1 MDESQK
7 TAQGVIKASTIMA
20 ISNLVASVLGFARNI
35 IISSMFGMDYRND
48 AYISAF
54 TIPDFIYTILVGGAL
69 STAFIPIFSVY
80 IATGEKE
87 KGLRMG
93 NTVLNL
99 VALLAAGLCL
109 IGEIFAPQLV
119 NLFMQFEGE
128 AFTLTVKLTR
138 IMFFQCFFM
147 CLTGVCMGIMQSY
160 KNFVP
165 SALGSIYYNV
175 SIVVFGVLL
184 SQVFGLGIA
193 GFSISV
199 VIGSIANLA
208 AHIRPMHKVGFK
220 YQPVIDMKQE
230 GIRKFFRML
239 GPVLLGLSV
248 NHINL
253 LVNQYFASG
262 LGSSTVSSMKNAQSI
277 SQLPVLIFG
286 STISLSIFP
295 TMSEHFATGKMKDY
309 FSDFSLSFRTVFF
322 LTIPAALGIV
332 ALRTPLIRAMYLQGE
347 FKPSDIAPMAM
358 FMLLYSVGTIGYSE
372 QLVLN
377 RAFYSARD
385 TKTPM
390 LINVACLLL
399 NVVFSMVF
407 VHLWG
412 ANGLAL
418 AFSAAGIVSMIML
431 TVFLKKKVGSLN
443 GKEVVTSCVKTM
455 ISSLIMFV
463 VLVILARVLET
474 FLPLGRKVF
483 QLAEVGI
490 LFVIGVAVFFIAAI
504 VLKMREVEAVKSIFL
519 RKLKKK
525 K

>member
-1 MDESQK
+1 
-7 TAQGVIKASTIMA
+7 MA
-20 ISNLVASVLGFARNI
+20 IANLLASVLGFARNI
-35 IISSMFGMDYRND
+35 IISSLYGMGMEND

-87 KGLRMG
+87 KGLRMS

-99 VALLAAGLCL
+99 VAILAMGFCVL
-109 IGEIFAPQLV
+109 GEIFTPWLV
-119 NLFMQFEGE
+119 NTFMQFEGE
-128 AFTLTVKLTR
+128 AFDLTVKLTR

-175 SIVVFGVLL
+175 AIVVLGVIM
-184 SQVFGLGIA
+184 SQALGLGIA

-199 VIGSIANLA
+199 VIGAVANLA
-208 AHIRPMHKVGFK
+208 AHLRPMRKVGYK
-220 YQPVIDMKQE
+220 YQPVIDMKQD

-295 TMSEHFATGKMKDY
+295 TMSEHFATGNMEEY
-309 FSDFSLSFRTVFF
+309 RNDFSMSFRNVFF
-322 LTIPAALGIV
+322 LTVPAALGIV
-332 ALRTPLIRAMYLQGE
+332 ALRTPLIRAMYQQGKFRPE
-347 FKPSDIAPMAM
+347 DIGAMAM

-377 RAFYSARD
+377 RAFYSVRD

-390 LINVACLLL
+390 LINVVCLLL
-399 NVVFSMVF
+399 NVVMSMVF
-407 VHLWG
+407 VRIWD

-418 AFSAAGIVSMIML
+418 AYSGAGIASMVLLSI
-431 TVFLKKKVGSLN
+431 FLKRKVGSLK
-443 GKEVVTSCVKTM
+443 GREIL
-455 ISSLIMFV
+455 ISSAKTLAASAGMFI
-463 VLVILARVLET
+463 VLMLGADLLEM
-474 FLPLGRKVF
+474 FMPLEQKLF
-483 QLAEVGI
+483 QLLEVGI
-490 LFVIGVAVFFIAAI
+490 LFVVGVAVFFVIAI
-504 VLKMREVEAVKSIFL
+504 LLKMKEVAAVKSIFM
-519 RKLKKK
+519 RKFKKK
-525 K
+525 